1 MEFSTDQ
8 LFFSSMLKE
17 LEYKPINNQLSLLNE
32 LSDEMANMAI
42 SYYPS
47 SGADIND
54 LFYANNKKVE
64 RLGELNP
71 SIFIHSDFIH
81 TDLNSPDN
89 FDKDLRL
96 HRINILGSLKVFDK
110 SKLKSIYIYKL
121 KTPISDEF
129 KWLVLFWGYYNEEVL
144 IDLINSKINVPLIY
158 TVCDGITSGTGA
170 GYTPSIPTI
179 MYPFLA
185 VDLGIKY
192 IITEQNS
199 EYIKSFIEQKYDQF
213 RTWLNNVLLVSKN
226 PSIKNL
232 LELSNKELEKELT
245 IRLLKIE
252 QQFLNTNGRL
262 RCIGGYQFTDMMVI
276 KKIN

>member
-1 MEFSTDQ
+1 MKFTTDQ

-17 LEYKPINNQLSLLNE
+17 LEYKPTNNELSLLNE

-96 HRINILGSLKVFDK
+96 HRINILGSVKVFDK

-199 EYIKSFIEQKYDQF
+199 EYINSFIENKYDQF
-213 RTWLNNVLLVSKN
+213 STWLNNVLLVSKN
-226 PSIKNL
+226 PLIKNL

-245 IRLLKIE
+245 TRLLKIE
-252 QQFLNTNGRL
+252 EHFLNTNGRL
-262 RCIGGYQFTDMMVI
+262 RCFDDRFTDRMVI
-276 KKIN
+276 KKIY

>member
-1 MEFSTDQ
+1 MEFTTDQ
-8 LFFSSMLKE
+8 LFFSSMLEE
-17 LEYKPINNQLSLLNE
+17 LEYKPINNELSLLNE
-32 LSDEMANMAI
+32 LSGAMANMAI

-54 LFYANNKKVE
+54 LFYANNKKIE
-64 RLGELNP
+64 LLGELNP
-71 SIFIHSDFIH
+71 SVFVHSDYFF
-81 TDLNSPDN
+81 TDLNSLN
-89 FDKDLRL
+89 TFDKYLRSYQ
-96 HRINILGSLKVFDK
+96 IDVKGSVKIYDK
-110 SKLKSIYIYKL
+110 SKLKSIHIYKL

-129 KWLVLFWGYYNEEVL
+129 KWLVLFLGYYNEEVL
-144 IDLINSKINVPLIY
+144 IDLINGKIKVSLIY
-158 TVCDGITSGTGA
+158 SVCDGITA
-170 GYTPSIPTI
+170 GMGGCNTLSIPTI

-199 EYIKSFIEQKYDQF
+199 VYIKSIIEELHDEF
-213 RTWLNNVLLVSKN
+213 RTWLNNVSLVSKN

-245 IRLLKIE
+245 IRLLQIE
-252 QQFLNTNGRL
+252 EQFLNTNGKL
-262 RCIGGYQFTDMMVI
+262 RCFDYRFTDKIVI

>member
-1 MEFSTDQ
+1 MKFTTDQ
-8 LFFSSMLKE
+8 LFFSSMLEE
-17 LEYKPINNQLSLLNE
+17 LEYKPTNYELSLLNE

-54 LFYANNKKVE
+54 LFYANNKKIE
-64 RLGELNP
+64 QLGELNP
-71 SIFIHSDFIH
+71 SVFIHSDYIH

-96 HRINILGSLKVFDK
+96 HRINIVGCVKVYDK

-158 TVCDGITSGTGA
+158 TVCDGITSGMGA

-179 MYPFLA
+179 MYPLLA

-199 EYIKSFIEQKYDQF
+199 EYIKSFIEKKYYEF
-213 RTWLNNVLLVSKN
+213 STWLNNVSLMSKN
-226 PSIKNL
+226 PSIKSL

-245 IRLLKIE
+245 IRLLQIE
-252 QQFLNTNGRL
+252 EQFLNTNGRL
-262 RCIGGYQFTDMMVI
+262 RCFDYRFTDRMVI

>member
-1 MEFSTDQ
+1 MKFTTDQ

-17 LEYKPINNQLSLLNE
+17 LEYKPTNNELSLLNE

-96 HRINILGSLKVFDK
+96 HRINILGSVKVFDK

-158 TVCDGITSGTGA
+158 AVCDGITMGSGA
-170 GYTPSIPTI
+170 SYTPSIPTI

-185 VDLGIKY
+185 VDLEIKY

>member
-1 MEFSTDQ
+1 MEFTIDQ

-17 LEYKPINNQLSLLNE
+17 LEFKPTNNRLALLNE

-54 LFYANNKKVE
+54 LFYANNKKIE
-64 RLGELNP
+64 QLGELNP
-71 SIFIHSDFIH
+71 SVFIHSDYLH
-81 TDLNSPDN
+81 TDLKSPPN
-89 FDKDLRL
+89 FDENLRL
-96 HRINILGSLKVFDK
+96 HRINIVGCVKVYDK

-158 TVCDGITSGTGA
+158 TVCDGITSGMGA

-179 MYPFLA
+179 MYPLLA

-199 EYIKSFIEQKYDQF
+199 EYIKSFIEKKYYEF
-213 RTWLNNVLLVSKN
+213 STWLNNVSLMSKN
-226 PSIKNL
+226 PSIKSL

-245 IRLLKIE
+245 IRLLQIE
-252 QQFLNTNGRL
+252 EQFLNTNGRL
-262 RCIGGYQFTDMMVI
+262 RCFDCRFTDRMVI

>member
-17 LEYKPINNQLSLLNE
+17 LEYKPKNNELSLLKE

-64 RLGELNP
+64 LLGELNP
-71 SIFIHSDFIH
+71 SVFIHSDYLH
-81 TDLNSPDN
+81 TDLNSLNN
-89 FDKDLRL
+89 FSRYLYKHD
-96 HRINILGSLKVFDK
+96 INIVGRVLVYDK

-158 TVCDGITSGTGA
+158 TVCDGITSGMGA
-170 GYTPSIPTI
+170 CYTPSIPTI

-199 EYIKSFIEQKYDQF
+199 EYINSFIEKKYDQF
-213 RTWLNNVLLVSKN
+213 RTWLNNVSLVSKN

-252 QQFLNTNGRL
+252 EQFLNTNGKL
-262 RCIGGYQFTDMMVI
+262 RCFDDRSTDMMVI
-276 KKIN
+276 KKIY

>member
-17 LEYKPINNQLSLLNE
+17 LEYKPINNDLSLLKE

-47 SGADIND
+47 SGDDIND

-64 RLGELNP
+64 LLGALNP
-71 SIFIHSDFIH
+71 SVYIHSDYQYSDF
-81 TDLNSPDN
+81 TSPN
-89 FDKDLRL
+89 GFDKDLRL
-96 HRINILGSLKVFDK
+96 HRINIVGSVKVYDK

-144 IDLINSKINVPLIY
+144 IDLIKSKINVPLIY
-158 TVCDGITSGTGA
+158 TVCDGITSGNGA
-170 GYTPSIPTI
+170 CYTSSIPTI

-199 EYIKSFIEQKYDQF
+199 EFIKSFIEQDYDQF
-213 RTWLNNVLLVSKN
+213 RTWLNNVSLVSKN

-252 QQFLNTNGRL
+252 EQFLNTNGML
-262 RCIGGYQFTDMMVI
+262 RCFDHRFTDHMVI
-276 KKIN
+276 KKIY

>member
-1 MEFSTDQ
+1 MKFKTDQ

-17 LEYKPINNQLSLLNE
+17 LEYKPTNNQLSLLNE

-96 HRINILGSLKVFDK
+96 HRINILGSVKVFDK

>member
-17 LEYKPINNQLSLLNE
+17 LEYKPKNNELSLLKE
-32 LSDEMANMAI
+32 LYDEMANMAI

-64 RLGELNP
+64 LLGELNP
-71 SIFIHSDFIH
+71 SVFIHSDYLH

-89 FDKDLRL
+89 FDKDFRL
-96 HRINILGSLKVFDK
+96 HRINILGSVKVFDK

-158 TVCDGITSGTGA
+158 TVCDGITSGMGA
-170 GYTPSIPTI
+170 GYTLSIPTI

-199 EYIKSFIEQKYDQF
+199 EHIKSFIEQKYDQF

-226 PSIKNL
+226 PSIKSL
-232 LELSNKELEKELT
+232 LELSNKELEKELI

-252 QQFLNTNGRL
+252 EEFLNTNGRL
-262 RCIGGYQFTDMMVI
+262 RCFDYRFTDHMVI
-276 KKIN
+276 KNIY

>member
-8 LFFSSMLKE
+8 LFFSSMFKE

-96 HRINILGSLKVFDK
+96 HRINILGSVKVFDK

-144 IDLINSKINVPLIY
+144 IDLINSKINVPIIY

-199 EYIKSFIEQKYDQF
+199 ENLKTFIEQSHNEF
-213 RTWLNNVLLVSKN
+213 RTWLNNISLVSKN
-226 PSIKNL
+226 PLIHNL
-232 LELSNKELEKELT
+232 LELSNKELEKKLT
-245 IRLLKIE
+245 NRLLQIE
-252 QQFLNTNGRL
+252 EHFLNSNGRL
-262 RCIGGYQFTDMMVI
+262 RCFDYRFTDRMVI
-276 KKIN
+276 KKIY

>member
-17 LEYKPINNQLSLLNE
+17 LEYKPKNNELSLLKE

-64 RLGELNP
+64 LLGELNP
-71 SIFIHSDFIH
+71 SVFIHSDYLH
-81 TDLNSPDN
+81 TDLNSLNN
-89 FDKDLRL
+89 FSRYLYKHD
-96 HRINILGSLKVFDK
+96 INIVGRVLVYDK

-158 TVCDGITSGTGA
+158 TVCDGITSGMGA
-170 GYTPSIPTI
+170 CYTPSIPTI

-199 EYIKSFIEQKYDQF
+199 EYINSFIEKKYDEF
-213 RTWLNNVLLVSKN
+213 RTWLNNVSLVSKN

-252 QQFLNTNGRL
+252 EQFLNTNGML
-262 RCIGGYQFTDMMVI
+262 RCFDDRFTDRMVI
-276 KKIN
+276 KKIY

>member
-1 MEFSTDQ
+1 MEFLIDQ

-17 LEYKPINNQLSLLNE
+17 LEYKPINNQLSLLKE
-32 LSDEMANMAI
+32 LSGAMANMAI

-54 LFYANNKKVE
+54 LFYANNKKIE
-64 RLGELNP
+64 LLGELNP
-71 SIFIHSDFIH
+71 SVFIHSDFNH
-81 TDLNSPDN
+81 TDLNSLDN
-89 FDKDLRL
+89 FDVNLRL
-96 HRINILGSLKVFDK
+96 HRINIVGCVKVYDK

-144 IDLINSKINVPLIY
+144 IDLIKSKINIPLIY
-158 TVCDGITSGTGA
+158 AVCDGITLGSGA
-170 GYTPSIPTI
+170 SYTPSIPTI

-199 EYIKSFIEQKYDQF
+199 EFIKSFIEQDYDQF

-252 QQFLNTNGRL
+252 EQFLNTNGRL
-262 RCIGGYQFTDMMVI
+262 RCIGDRRSTDMMVI